1 MDNANAVVIL
11 LTFSSDLASRVRNS
25 KKVTVCAGT
34 NKCGT

>member
-25 KKVTVCAGT
+25 KKGDSLCR
-34 NKCGT
+34 NK